1 MSCSILQWFC
11 CTTPSLVS
19 PFTMISS
26 LFGPSRERASILTPP
41 RVETLNLLVREY
53 RRKLVSIYGVL
64 HRSARWKN
72 KLPLKL
78 GLWSLQNI
86 FQRSWSWRWWCSTQ
100 CGERATICNCS
111 WCVNKKKK
119 KKNCPQHKSHEVV
132 CSKAHPTWVVHARD
146 GQFALSPQCR
156 THQRWRQP
164 GVTLPRYLK
173 RGLLFRG
180 NHGLARATLPWPQR
194 SGFAPVRSACLL
206 LLLRLEFLLHQ
217 DTGFGAARLRADL
230 GPGPQREQ
238 QSNLGEEGPRRA
250 YSHPAG

>member
-1 MSCSILQWFC
+1 MLPEWDSVCGRVNVSRSRQFSLLLFQRAAKAPLMSCSILQWFC
-11 CTTPSLVS
+11 CTTPPLVS

-100 CGERATICNCS
+100 CGERATICNCP
-111 WCVNKKKK
+111 WCVKKKK
-119 KKNCPQHKSHEVV
+119 KKK
-132 CSKAHPTWVVHARD
+132 K
-146 GQFALSPQCR
+146 
-156 THQRWRQP
+156 
-164 GVTLPRYLK
+164 LP
-173 RGLLFRG
+173 
-180 NHGLARATLPWPQR
+180 
-194 SGFAPVRSACLL
+194 
-206 LLLRLEFLLHQ
+206 
-217 DTGFGAARLRADL
+217 
-230 GPGPQREQ
+230 
-238 QSNLGEEGPRRA
+238 
-250 YSHPAG
+250 PAQEP